1 MAYINVISFRCHFTH
16 GIIDMQREFIRKAT
30 PGLPFLFGS
39 LAALAA
45 CALLVLSGVRAGSL
59 LQIGVGAVL
68 ILIVLICFTGFF
80 TVEPNEAK
88 VLQLFGTY
96 KGTVRQ
102 QGLFFANPFFSKK
115 TITLRARNFETA
127 RLKVND
133 MHSNPVEI
141 AAIVVW
147 RVIDSAEA
155 LFEVENVETYVVTQ
169 SESALRALAS
179 KYPYDAHEEGQ
190 VSLSVNPDEVAHEL
204 SVQLTERFAKA
215 GVEVIESR
223 VSHLAYAPEIAGVM
237 LQRQQASAMIAART
251 KIVEGAVG
259 MVDMALTMVEARG
272 MAKLD
277 GERRAAMISNLLVVL
292 CGERSTQPV
301 VNTGTIYQ

>member
-1 MAYINVISFRCHFTH
+1 MT
-16 GIIDMQREFIRKAT
+16 REFLRKAA
-30 PGLPFLFGS
+30 PGLPVLSLLIAGLF
-39 LAALAA
+39 AALWVSYLGLSGRSVPTIIAGLMLVLL
-45 CALLVLSGVRAGSL
+45 LLVTCA
-59 LQIGVGAVL
+59 
-68 ILIVLICFTGFF
+68 GFF

-96 KGTVRQ
+96 KGTVRE

-115 TITLRARNFETA
+115 SITLRARNFETT

-133 MHSNPVEI
+133 KHSNPVEI

-155 LFEVENVETYVVTQ
+155 LFEVENVETYVMTQ
-169 SESALRALAS
+169 SESALRALAT
-179 KYPYDAHEEGQ
+179 KYPYDAHSEGE
-190 VSLSVNPDEVAHEL
+190 VSLSVNPDEIAQEL
-204 SVQLTERFAKA
+204 SRQLTERFARA

-223 VSHLAYAPEIAGVM
+223 VSHLAYAAEIAGVM

-259 MVDMALTMVEARG
+259 MVDMALTMVEERG

-277 GERRAAMISNLLVVL
+277 GDRRAAMISNLLVVL
-292 CGERSTQPV
+292 CGERNAQPV
-301 VNTGTIYQ
+301 LNTGTIYQ

>member
-1 MAYINVISFRCHFTH
+1 MT
-16 GIIDMQREFIRKAT
+16 REFIRRAA
-30 PGLPFLFGS
+30 PGLPVLFAL
-39 LAALAA
+39 LAAAVGGAWLIYSGITGRSIGTVVGGVLVVFSCLFLAA
-45 CALLVLSGVRAGSL
+45 GL
-59 LQIGVGAVL
+59 
-68 ILIVLICFTGFF
+68 F

-115 TITLRARNFETA
+115 RITLRARNFETQH
-127 RLKVND
+127 LKVND
-133 MHSNPVEI
+133 KHSNPVEI

-155 LFEVENVETYVVTQ
+155 LFEVENVETYVMTQ
-169 SESALRALAS
+169 SESALRSLAT
-179 KYPYDAHEEGQ
+179 KYPYDAHADGEF
-190 VSLSVNPDEVAHEL
+190 SLSVNPDEIATEL
-204 SVQLTERFAKA
+204 SIQLTERFAKA

-292 CGERSTQPV
+292 CGERSAQPV
-301 VNTGTIYQ
+301 LNTGTIYQ

>member
-1 MAYINVISFRCHFTH
+1 MT
-16 GIIDMQREFIRKAT
+16 REFLRKAAA
-30 PGLPFLFGS
+30 GLPVLFFLIAG
-39 LAALAA
+39 LAGGAWFIFN
-45 CALLVLSGVRAGSL
+45 GVRNQSFLSAG
-59 LQIGVGAVL
+59 IGALV
-68 ILIVLICFTGFF
+68 ILIDLFMFAGLF

-102 QGLFFANPFFSKK
+102 QGLFFANPFFTKK
-115 TITLRARNFETA
+115 RITLRARNFETT

-133 MHSNPVEI
+133 KHSNPVEI

-155 LFEVENVETYVVTQ
+155 LFEVENVETYVMTQ
-169 SESALRALAS
+169 SESALRALAT
-179 KYPYDAHEEGQ
+179 KYPYDAHEEGE
-190 VSLSVNPDEVAHEL
+190 VSLSVNPDEIAQNL
-204 SVQLTERFAKA
+204 SIQLTERFAKA

-259 MVDMALTMVEARG
+259 MVDMALQMVEARG

-277 GERRAAMISNLLVVL
+277 GDRRAAMISNLLVVL
-292 CGERSTQPV
+292 CGDKNAQPV
-301 VNTGTIYQ
+301 LNTGTIYQ

>member
-1 MAYINVISFRCHFTH
+1 MT
-16 GIIDMQREFIRKAT
+16 RETLRKAA
-30 PGLPFLFGS
+30 PGLPVLF
-39 LAALAA
+39 
-45 CALLVLSGVRAGSL
+45 ALLAGIIAGAWLIYSGIVTQSFASAGF
-59 LQIGVGAVL
+59 GAVL
-68 ILIVLICFTGFF
+68 IAVVLFMFAGLF

-102 QGLFFANPFFSKK
+102 QGLFFANPFFTKK
-115 TITLRARNFETA
+115 RITLRARNFETT

-133 MHSNPVEI
+133 KHSNPVEI

-155 LFEVENVETYVVTQ
+155 LFEVENVETYVMTQ
-169 SESALRALAS
+169 SESALRALAT
-179 KYPYDAHEEGQ
+179 KYPYDAHAEGE
-190 VSLSVNPDEVAHEL
+190 VSLSVNPDEIAHEL
-204 SVQLTERFAKA
+204 SIQLTERFAKA

-259 MVDMALTMVEARG
+259 MVDMALQMVEARG

-277 GERRAAMISNLLVVL
+277 DERRATMISNLLVVL
-292 CGERSTQPV
+292 CGERGAQPIL
-301 VNTGTIYQ
+301 NTGTLYQ

>member
-1 MAYINVISFRCHFTH
+1 
-16 GIIDMQREFIRKAT
+16 MQREFLRKAS
-30 PGLPFLFGS
+30 PGLPVLFGS
-39 LAALAA
+39 LAAMAA
-45 CALLVLSGVRAGSL
+45 AAWPIVAGVINHSFASAAAGVLVLLVVIMMLAGL
-59 LQIGVGAVL
+59 
-68 ILIVLICFTGFF
+68 F

-102 QGLFFANPFFSKK
+102 QGLFFANPFFTKK
-115 TITLRARNFETA
+115 RITLRARNFETT

-133 MHSNPVEI
+133 KHSNPVEI

-155 LFEVENVETYVVTQ
+155 LFEVENVETYVMTQ
-169 SESALRALAS
+169 SESALRALAT
-179 KYPYDAHEEGQ
+179 KYPYDAHEEGE
-190 VSLSVNPDEVAHEL
+190 VSLSVNPDEIAHEL
-204 SVQLTERFAKA
+204 SNQLTERFAKA

-259 MVDMALTMVEARG
+259 MVDMALQMVEARG
-272 MAKLD
+272 MARLD
-277 GERRAAMISNLLVVL
+277 DERRAAMISNLLVVL
-292 CGERSTQPV
+292 CGERGAQPIM
-301 VNTGTIYQ
+301 NTGTIYQ

>member
-1 MAYINVISFRCHFTH
+1 MN
-16 GIIDMQREFIRKAT
+16 REIVRKGT
-30 PGLPFLFGS
+30 PGLPVLF
-39 LAALAA
+39 
-45 CALLVLSGVRAGSL
+45 ALLAGMAASAWL
-59 LQIGVGAVL
+59 IYSAVL
-68 ILIVLICFTGFF
+68 DRSFVMGFIGALLGMTLLVMSAGLF

-96 KGTVRQ
+96 KGTVRE

-115 TITLRARNFETA
+115 RITLRARNFETT

-133 MHSNPVEI
+133 KHSNPVEI

-155 LFEVENVETYVVTQ
+155 LFEVENVEAYVMTQ
-169 SESALRALAS
+169 SESALRALAA
-179 KYPYDAHEEGQ
+179 KYPYDAHAEGEF
-190 VSLSVNPDEVAHEL
+190 SLSVNPDEIATEL

-215 GVEVIESR
+215 GVQVIESR
-223 VSHLAYAPEIAGVM
+223 VSHLAYAQEIAHVM
-237 LQRQQASAMIAART
+237 LQRQQASAMIAARA

-259 MVDMALTMVEARG
+259 MVDMALTMIEERG

-277 GERRAAMISNLLVVL
+277 PDRRAAMVSNLLVVL
-292 CGERSTQPV
+292 CGERSAQPV
-301 VNTGTIYQ
+301 LNTGTIYQ

>member
-1 MAYINVISFRCHFTH
+1 
-16 GIIDMQREFIRKAT
+16 MQREFLRKAAS
-30 PGLPFLFGS
+30 GLPVLFGLLGGMLGGS
-39 LAALAA
+39 ALVVLGIASRSPALAIA
-45 CALLVLSGVRAGSL
+45 
-59 LQIGVGAVL
+59 GVG
-68 ILIVLICFTGFF
+68 LIVLCLFMCIGLF

-102 QGLFFANPFFSKK
+102 QGLFFANPFFTKK
-115 TITLRARNFETA
+115 KITLRARNFETA

-133 MHSNPVEI
+133 KHSNPVEI

-155 LFEVENVETYVVTQ
+155 LFEVENVEAYVTTQ
-169 SESALRALAS
+169 SESALRALAT
-179 KYPYDAHEEGQ
+179 KYPYDAHAEGE
-190 VSLSVNPDEVAHEL
+190 VSLSVNPDEIATEL

-223 VSHLAYAPEIAGVM
+223 VSHLAYAPEIASVM

-259 MVDMALTMVEARG
+259 MVDMALRMVEERG
-272 MAKLD
+272 MATLD

-292 CGERSTQPV
+292 CAERGAQPV
-301 VNTGTIYQ
+301 LNAGTLYQ

>member
-1 MAYINVISFRCHFTH
+1 MT
-16 GIIDMQREFIRKAT
+16 REIIRKVA
-30 PGLPFLFGS
+30 PGLPVLF
-39 LAALAA
+39 
-45 CALLVLSGVRAGSL
+45 ALLAGLVAGAWLIYSGIVTRSLGSAGL
-59 LQIGVGAVL
+59 GAVL
-68 ILIVLICFTGFF
+68 IAVVLFMVAGLF

-102 QGLFFANPFFSKK
+102 QGLFFANPFFTKK
-115 TITLRARNFETA
+115 RITLRARNFETT

-133 MHSNPVEI
+133 KHSNPVEI

-155 LFEVENVETYVVTQ
+155 LFEVENVETYVMTQ
-169 SESALRALAS
+169 SESALRSLAT
-179 KYPYDAHEEGQ
+179 KYPYDAHTEGE
-190 VSLSVNPDEVAHEL
+190 VSLSVNPDEIAHEL
-204 SVQLTERFAKA
+204 SIQLTERFAKA

-259 MVDMALTMVEARG
+259 MVDMALQMVEARG

-277 GERRAAMISNLLVVL
+277 GDRRAAMISNLLVVL
-292 CGERSTQPV
+292 CGDRNAQPV

>member
-1 MAYINVISFRCHFTH
+1 MT
-16 GIIDMQREFIRKAT
+16 REFIRKAA
-30 PGLPFLFGS
+30 PGLPVLF
-39 LAALAA
+39 
-45 CALLVLSGVRAGSL
+45 ALLAGTAAGVWLVYSGIIDRSFGMALLGALVVLLCLVMFAGL
-59 LQIGVGAVL
+59 
-68 ILIVLICFTGFF
+68 F

-102 QGLFFANPFFSKK
+102 QGLFFANPFFTKK
-115 TITLRARNFETA
+115 RITLRARNFETT

-133 MHSNPVEI
+133 KHSNPVEI

-155 LFEVENVETYVVTQ
+155 MFEVENVEAYVMTQ
-169 SESALRALAS
+169 SESALRALAA
-179 KYPYDAHEEGQ
+179 KYPYDAHTEGEF
-190 VSLSVNPDEVAHEL
+190 SLSVNPDEIATEL

-223 VSHLAYAPEIAGVM
+223 VSHLAYAQEIAHVM
-237 LQRQQASAMIAART
+237 LQRQQASAMIAARA

-259 MVDMALTMVEARG
+259 MVDMALTMIEERG

-277 GERRAAMISNLLVVL
+277 PDRRAAMVSNLLVVL
-292 CGERSTQPV
+292 CGERSAQPV
-301 VNTGTIYQ
+301 LNTGTIYQ

>member
-1 MAYINVISFRCHFTH
+1 MT
-16 GIIDMQREFIRKAT
+16 REFLRKAA
-30 PGLPFLFGS
+30 PGLPVLFFLIAG
-39 LAALAA
+39 LAGGAWFIFN
-45 CALLVLSGVRAGSL
+45 GVRNQSFLSTG
-59 LQIGVGAVL
+59 IGALV
-68 ILIVLICFTGFF
+68 ILIDLFMFAGLF

-102 QGLFFANPFFSKK
+102 QGLFFANPFFTKK
-115 TITLRARNFETA
+115 RITLRARNFETT

-133 MHSNPVEI
+133 KHSNPVEI

-155 LFEVENVETYVVTQ
+155 LFEVENVETYVMTQ
-169 SESALRALAS
+169 SESALRALAT
-179 KYPYDAHEEGQ
+179 KYPYDAHEEGE
-190 VSLSVNPDEVAHEL
+190 VSLSVNPDEIAQNL
-204 SVQLTERFAKA
+204 SIQLTERFAKA

-259 MVDMALTMVEARG
+259 MVDMALQMVEARG

-277 GERRAAMISNLLVVL
+277 GDRRAAMISNLLVVL
-292 CGERSTQPV
+292 CGDKNAQPV
-301 VNTGTIYQ
+301 LNTGTIYQ

>member
-1 MAYINVISFRCHFTH
+1 MT
-16 GIIDMQREFIRKAT
+16 REILRKAT
-30 PGLPFLFGS
+30 PGLPVLF
-39 LAALAA
+39 
-45 CALLVLSGVRAGSL
+45 ALLAGIVVGAWLIYSGIVTESFGLAGL
-59 LQIGVGAVL
+59 GAVL
-68 ILIVLICFTGFF
+68 IAVVLFMFAGLF

-115 TITLRARNFETA
+115 RITLRARNFETT

-133 MHSNPVEI
+133 KHSNPVEI

-155 LFEVENVETYVVTQ
+155 LFEVENVETYVMTQ
-169 SESALRALAS
+169 SESALRALAT
-179 KYPYDAHEEGQ
+179 KYPYDAHTEGE
-190 VSLSVNPDEVAHEL
+190 VSLSVNPDEIAHEL
-204 SVQLTERFAKA
+204 SIQLTERFAKA

-259 MVDMALTMVEARG
+259 MVDMALQMVEERG

-277 GERRAAMISNLLVVL
+277 GDRRAAMISNLLVVL
-292 CGERSTQPV
+292 CGDRNAQPV

>member
-1 MAYINVISFRCHFTH
+1 MT
-16 GIIDMQREFIRKAT
+16 REILRKAA
-30 PGLPFLFGS
+30 PGLPILFIL
-39 LAALAA
+39 LAAVAGAA
-45 CALLVLSGVRAGSL
+45 WLIYSGIVNQSLGVAGAGAAIILVVVFMFAGL
-59 LQIGVGAVL
+59 
-68 ILIVLICFTGFF
+68 F

-115 TITLRARNFETA
+115 RITLRARNFETT

-133 MHSNPVEI
+133 KHSNPVEI

-155 LFEVENVETYVVTQ
+155 LFDVENVETYVMTQ
-169 SESALRALAS
+169 SESALRALAT
-179 KYPYDAHEEGQ
+179 KYPYDAHAEGE
-190 VSLSVNPDEVAHEL
+190 VSLSLNPDEIAHEL
-204 SVQLTERFAKA
+204 SNQLTERFAKA

-259 MVDMALTMVEARG
+259 MVDMALQMVEARG

-277 GERRAAMISNLLVVL
+277 DERRAAMISNLLVVL
-292 CGERSTQPV
+292 CGERGAQPIL
-301 VNTGTIYQ
+301 NTGTIYQ

>member
-1 MAYINVISFRCHFTH
+1 MT
-16 GIIDMQREFIRKAT
+16 REQIRKA
-30 PGLPFLFGS
+30 PAGLPVLFVLIAAL
-39 LAALAA
+39 LAAGWIIYSSI
-45 CALLVLSGVRAGSL
+45 VSQSFPM
-59 LQIGVGAVL
+59 
-68 ILIVLICFTGFF
+68 IVLGVFIVVLCLVGFAGLF

-102 QGLFFANPFFSKK
+102 QGLFFANPFFTKK
-115 TITLRARNFETA
+115 RITLRARNFETT

-133 MHSNPVEI
+133 NRSNPVEI

-155 LFEVENVETYVVTQ
+155 MFEVENVETYVMTQ
-169 SESALRALAS
+169 SESALRSLAT
-179 KYPYDAHEEGQ
+179 KYPYDAHEEGE
-190 VSLSVNPDEVAHEL
+190 VSLSVNPDEIAHEL
-204 SVQLTERFAKA
+204 SAQLTERFAKA

-259 MVDMALTMVEARG
+259 MVDMALTMIEARG

-292 CGERSTQPV
+292 CGEKNAQPIL
-301 VNTGTIYQ
+301 NTGTIYQ

>member
-1 MAYINVISFRCHFTH
+1 MT
-16 GIIDMQREFIRKAT
+16 REFLRKAA
-30 PGLPFLFGS
+30 PGLPVLF
-39 LAALAA
+39 
-45 CALLVLSGVRAGSL
+45 ALLAGMA
-59 LQIGVGAVL
+59 IGGWFIYAGITGRSVTTVAIAAGA
-68 ILIVLICFTGFF
+68 ILICLFLCAGLF

-102 QGLFFANPFFSKK
+102 QGLFFANPFFTKK
-115 TITLRARNFETA
+115 RITLRARNFETA

-133 MHSNPVEI
+133 KHSNPVEI

-155 LFEVENVETYVVTQ
+155 LFEVENVETYVMTQ
-169 SESALRALAS
+169 SESALRALAT
-179 KYPYDAHEEGQ
+179 KYPYDAHAEGEF
-190 VSLSVNPDEVAHEL
+190 SLSVNPDEIATEL
-204 SVQLTERFAKA
+204 SIQLTERFAKA

-237 LQRQQASAMIAART
+237 LQRQQASAMIAARA

-259 MVDMALTMVEARG
+259 MVDMALTMIEERG

-277 GERRAAMISNLLVVL
+277 PERRAAMVSNLLVVL
-292 CGERSTQPV
+292 CGERSAQPV
-301 VNTGTIYQ
+301 LNTGTIYQ

>member
-1 MAYINVISFRCHFTH
+1 MT
-16 GIIDMQREFIRKAT
+16 REIVRKAA
-30 PGLPFLFGS
+30 PGLPVLFMLLAGVAAGAWLIYNGITTQSFGVAVVGS
-39 LAALAA
+39 LVILAMLFLAA
-45 CALLVLSGVRAGSL
+45 GL
-59 LQIGVGAVL
+59 
-68 ILIVLICFTGFF
+68 F

-88 VLQLFGTY
+88 ALQLFGSY

-102 QGLFFANPFFSKK
+102 QGLFFANPFFTKK
-115 TITLRARNFETA
+115 RITLRARNFETT

-133 MHSNPVEI
+133 KHSNPVEI

-155 LFEVENVETYVVTQ
+155 LFEVDNVETYVMTQ
-169 SESALRALAS
+169 SESALRALAT
-179 KYPYDAHEEGQ
+179 KYPYDAHTEGE
-190 VSLSVNPDEVAHEL
+190 VSLSVNPDEIAHEL
-204 SVQLTERFAKA
+204 SLQLTERFAKA

-259 MVDMALTMVEARG
+259 MVDMALKMVEERG

-292 CGERSTQPV
+292 CGERSAQPV
-301 VNTGTIYQ
+301 LNTGTIYQ

>member
-1 MAYINVISFRCHFTH
+1 MTK
-16 GIIDMQREFIRKAT
+16 EFVRKAA
-30 PGLPFLFGS
+30 PGLPVLFLLLGGM
-39 LAALAA
+39 LAGAWLVYLGISSRELGFAVGGVALIILCLFM
-45 CALLVLSGVRAGSL
+45 CAGL
-59 LQIGVGAVL
+59 
-68 ILIVLICFTGFF
+68 F

-102 QGLFFANPFFSKK
+102 QGLFFANPFFTKK
-115 TITLRARNFETA
+115 RITLRARNFETT

-133 MHSNPVEI
+133 KHSNPVEI

-155 LFEVENVETYVVTQ
+155 LFEVENVETYVMTQ
-169 SESALRALAS
+169 SESALRALAT
-179 KYPYDAHEEGQ
+179 KYPYDAHAEGEF
-190 VSLSVNPDEVAHEL
+190 SLSVNPDEIATEL
-204 SVQLTERFAKA
+204 SIQLTERFAKA

-259 MVDMALTMVEARG
+259 MVDMALAMVEERG

-277 GERRAAMISNLLVVL
+277 PDRRAAMVSNLLVVL
-292 CGERSTQPV
+292 CGERSAQPV
-301 VNTGTIYQ
+301 LNTGTIYQ

>member
-1 MAYINVISFRCHFTH
+1 MT
-16 GIIDMQREFIRKAT
+16 REFLRKAA
-30 PGLPFLFGS
+30 PGLPILFIL
-39 LAALAA
+39 LAAVAGAA
-45 CALLVLSGVRAGSL
+45 WLIYSGIVNQTLGFAVAG
-59 LQIGVGAVL
+59 GAV
-68 ILIVLICFTGFF
+68 ILVVVFMFAGLF

-115 TITLRARNFETA
+115 RITLRARNFETT

-133 MHSNPVEI
+133 KHSNPVEI

-155 LFEVENVETYVVTQ
+155 LFEVENVETYVMTQ
-169 SESALRALAS
+169 SESALRALAT
-179 KYPYDAHEEGQ
+179 KYPYDAHAEGE
-190 VSLSVNPDEVAHEL
+190 VSLSLNPDEIAHEL
-204 SVQLTERFAKA
+204 SNQLTERFAKA

-259 MVDMALTMVEARG
+259 MVDMALQMVEARG

-277 GERRAAMISNLLVVL
+277 DERRAAMISNLLVVL
-292 CGERSTQPV
+292 CGERGAQPIL
-301 VNTGTIYQ
+301 NTGTIYQ

>member
-1 MAYINVISFRCHFTH
+1 
-16 GIIDMQREFIRKAT
+16 MQREFLRKAA
-30 PGLPFLFGS
+30 PGLPVLFGS
-39 LAALAA
+39 LAAMAA
-45 CALLVLSGVRAGSL
+45 AAWLIVAGVINHSFASAAVGVIVLLVVILMLAGL
-59 LQIGVGAVL
+59 
-68 ILIVLICFTGFF
+68 F

-102 QGLFFANPFFSKK
+102 QGLFFANPFFTKK
-115 TITLRARNFETA
+115 RITLRARNFETT

-133 MHSNPVEI
+133 KRSNPVEI

-155 LFEVENVETYVVTQ
+155 LFEVENVETYVMTQ
-169 SESALRALAS
+169 SESALRALAT
-179 KYPYDAHEEGQ
+179 KYPYDAHEEGE
-190 VSLSVNPDEVAHEL
+190 VSLSVNPDEIAHEL
-204 SVQLTERFAKA
+204 SNQLTERFAKA

-223 VSHLAYAPEIAGVM
+223 VSHLAYAQEIAGVM

-259 MVDMALTMVEARG
+259 MVDMALQMVEARG
-272 MAKLD
+272 MARLD
-277 GERRAAMISNLLVVL
+277 DERRAAMISNLLVVL
-292 CGERSTQPV
+292 CGDRGAQPIM
-301 VNTGTIYQ
+301 NTGTIYQ

>member
-1 MAYINVISFRCHFTH
+1 MT
-16 GIIDMQREFIRKAT
+16 REIVRKAT
-30 PGLPFLFGS
+30 PGLPMLFVL
-39 LAALAA
+39 LAAMVGGGWMIWNGISERSIASIGA
-45 CALLVLSGVRAGSL
+45 GAL
-59 LQIGVGAVL
+59 I
-68 ILIVLICFTGFF
+68 ILIALVMSAGLF

-88 VLQLFGTY
+88 ALQLFGSY
-96 KGTVRQ
+96 KGTVRE
-102 QGLFFANPFFSKK
+102 QGLFFANPFYSKK
-115 TITLRARNFETA
+115 NITLRARNFETT

-133 MHSNPVEI
+133 KHSNPVEI

-155 LFEVENVETYVVTQ
+155 LFEVENVETYVMTQ

-179 KYPYDAHEEGQ
+179 KYPYDAHSEGE
-190 VSLSVNPDEVAHEL
+190 VSLSVNPDEIAHEL

-215 GVEVIESR
+215 GVQVIESR
-223 VSHLAYAPEIAGVM
+223 VSHLAYAAEIAGVM

-259 MVDMALTMVEARG
+259 MVDMALTMVEERG

-277 GERRAAMISNLLVVL
+277 PERKAAMVSNLLVVL
-292 CGERSTQPV
+292 CGERSAQPV
-301 VNTGTIYQ
+301 LNTGTIYQ

>member
-1 MAYINVISFRCHFTH
+1 MT
-16 GIIDMQREFIRKAT
+16 REFIRKAA
-30 PGLPFLFGS
+30 PGLPVLFAL
-39 LAALAA
+39 LAAMLAGA
-45 CALLVLSGVRAGSL
+45 WLIYSALLDRSL
-59 LQIGVGAVL
+59 LVAFAGAMVILLAL
-68 ILIVLICFTGFF
+68 IMCAGLF

-102 QGLFFANPFFSKK
+102 QGLFFANPFFTKK
-115 TITLRARNFETA
+115 RITLRARNFETT

-133 MHSNPVEI
+133 KHSNPVEI

-155 LFEVENVETYVVTQ
+155 LFEVENVEAYVMTQ
-169 SESALRALAS
+169 SESALRALAA
-179 KYPYDAHEEGQ
+179 KYPYDAHAEGEF
-190 VSLSVNPDEVAHEL
+190 SLSVNPDEIATEL

-223 VSHLAYAPEIAGVM
+223 VSHLAYAPEIAHVM
-237 LQRQQASAMIAART
+237 LQRQQASAMIAARA

-259 MVDMALTMVEARG
+259 MVDMALTMIEQRG
-272 MAKLD
+272 MATLD
-277 GERRAAMISNLLVVL
+277 PERRAAMVSNLLVVL
-292 CGERSTQPV
+292 CGERSAQPV
-301 VNTGTIYQ
+301 LNTGTIYQ

>member
-1 MAYINVISFRCHFTH
+1 MT
-16 GIIDMQREFIRKAT
+16 REILRKAA
-30 PGLPFLFGS
+30 PGLPILFIL
-39 LAALAA
+39 LAAVAGAA
-45 CALLVLSGVRAGSL
+45 WLIYSGIVNQSLGVAGAGATIILVVVFMFAGL
-59 LQIGVGAVL
+59 
-68 ILIVLICFTGFF
+68 F

-115 TITLRARNFETA
+115 RITLRARNFETT

-133 MHSNPVEI
+133 KHSNPVEI

-155 LFEVENVETYVVTQ
+155 LFDVENVETYVMTQ
-169 SESALRALAS
+169 SESALRALAT
-179 KYPYDAHEEGQ
+179 KYPYDAHAEGE
-190 VSLSVNPDEVAHEL
+190 VSLAVNPDEIAHEL
-204 SVQLTERFAKA
+204 SNQLTERFAKA

-259 MVDMALTMVEARG
+259 MVDMALQMVEERG

-277 GERRAAMISNLLVVL
+277 DERRAAMISNLLVVL
-292 CGERSTQPV
+292 CGERGAQPIL
-301 VNTGTIYQ
+301 NTGTIYQ

>member
-1 MAYINVISFRCHFTH
+1 MT
-16 GIIDMQREFIRKAT
+16 REFIRKAA
-30 PGLPFLFGS
+30 PGLPVLFALLAGMAAGS
-39 LAALAA
+39 WLVYTAILGRSFGLAVLG
-45 CALLVLSGVRAGSL
+45 ALLVLLFLIMCAGL
-59 LQIGVGAVL
+59 
-68 ILIVLICFTGFF
+68 F

-102 QGLFFANPFFSKK
+102 QGLFFANPFFTKK
-115 TITLRARNFETA
+115 RITLRARNFETT

-133 MHSNPVEI
+133 KHSNPVEI

-155 LFEVENVETYVVTQ
+155 LFEVENVEAYVMTQ
-169 SESALRALAS
+169 SESALRALAA
-179 KYPYDAHEEGQ
+179 KYPYDAHAEGEF
-190 VSLSVNPDEVAHEL
+190 SLSVNPDEIATEL

-223 VSHLAYAPEIAGVM
+223 VSHLAYAPEIAHVM
-237 LQRQQASAMIAART
+237 LQRQQASAMIAARA

-259 MVDMALTMVEARG
+259 MVDMALTMIEQRG
-272 MAKLD
+272 MATLD
-277 GERRAAMISNLLVVL
+277 PERRAAMVSNLLVVL
-292 CGERSTQPV
+292 CGERSAQPV
-301 VNTGTIYQ
+301 LNTGTIYQ

>member
-1 MAYINVISFRCHFTH
+1 MT
-16 GIIDMQREFIRKAT
+16 REQIRKA
-30 PGLPFLFGS
+30 PAGLPVLFVL
-39 LAALAA
+39 LAGLFSGGWIIYSSIINQSFPAIGLGALVI
-45 CALLVLSGVRAGSL
+45 LLCVVGFAGL
-59 LQIGVGAVL
+59 
-68 ILIVLICFTGFF
+68 F

-102 QGLFFANPFFSKK
+102 QGLFFANPFYTKK
-115 TITLRARNFETA
+115 RITLRARNFETT

-133 MHSNPVEI
+133 IRSNPVEI

-155 LFEVENVETYVVTQ
+155 MFEVENVETYVMTQ
-169 SESALRALAS
+169 SESALRALAT
-179 KYPYDAHEEGQ
+179 KYPYDAHEEGE
-190 VSLSVNPDEVAHEL
+190 VSLSVNPDEIAHEL
-204 SVQLTERFAKA
+204 SAQLTERFAKA

-259 MVDMALTMVEARG
+259 MVDMALTMIEDRG

-292 CGERSTQPV
+292 CGEKNAQPV
-301 VNTGTIYQ
+301 LNTGTIYQ

>member
-1 MAYINVISFRCHFTH
+1 MT
-16 GIIDMQREFIRKAT
+16 REILRKAA
-30 PGLPFLFGS
+30 PGLPVLFIL
-39 LAALAA
+39 LAAVAGAA
-45 CALLVLSGVRAGSL
+45 WLIYSGIVNQSLGVAGAGATIILVVVFMFAGL
-59 LQIGVGAVL
+59 
-68 ILIVLICFTGFF
+68 F

-115 TITLRARNFETA
+115 RITLRARNFETT

-133 MHSNPVEI
+133 KHSNPVEI

-155 LFEVENVETYVVTQ
+155 LFEVENVETYVMTQ
-169 SESALRALAS
+169 SESALRALAT
-179 KYPYDAHEEGQ
+179 KYPYDAHAEGE
-190 VSLSVNPDEVAHEL
+190 VSLSLNPDEIAHEL
-204 SVQLTERFAKA
+204 SNQLTERFAKA

-259 MVDMALTMVEARG
+259 MVDMALQMVEARG

-277 GERRAAMISNLLVVL
+277 DERRAAMISNLLVVL
-292 CGERSTQPV
+292 CGERGAQPIL
-301 VNTGTIYQ
+301 NTGTIYQ

>member
-1 MAYINVISFRCHFTH
+1 MT
-16 GIIDMQREFIRKAT
+16 REFIRRAA
-30 PGLPFLFGS
+30 PGLPVLF
-39 LAALAA
+39 AII
-45 CALLVLSGVRAGSL
+45 AGSL
-59 LQIGVGAVL
+59 VSAWVIYLGATQRSFALALGGALLLL
-68 ILIVLICFTGFF
+68 ILLVMVAGLF

-102 QGLFFANPFFSKK
+102 QGLFFANPFFTKK
-115 TITLRARNFETA
+115 QITLRARNFETA

-133 MHSNPVEI
+133 KHSNPVEI

-155 LFEVENVETYVVTQ
+155 LFEVENVETYVMTQ
-169 SESALRALAS
+169 SESALRALAT
-179 KYPYDAHEEGQ
+179 KYPYDAHAEGEF
-190 VSLSVNPDEVAHEL
+190 SLSVNPDEIATEL
-204 SVQLTERFAKA
+204 SIQLTERFAKA

-259 MVDMALTMVEARG
+259 MVDMALAMVEERG
-272 MAKLD
+272 MATLD
-277 GERRAAMISNLLVVL
+277 ADRRAAMVSNLLVVL
-292 CGERSTQPV
+292 CGERSAQPV
-301 VNTGTIYQ
+301 LNTGTIYQ

>member
-1 MAYINVISFRCHFTH
+1 MLFAFLGGMLAGAYVVYL
-16 GIIDMQREFIRKAT
+16 
-30 PGLPFLFGS
+30 GLSDRS
-39 LAALAA
+39 LPSIVGGF
-45 CALLVLSGVRAGSL
+45 LLVLIALFMCAGL
-59 LQIGVGAVL
+59 
-68 ILIVLICFTGFF
+68 F

-102 QGLFFANPFFSKK
+102 QGLFFANPFFTKK
-115 TITLRARNFETA
+115 RITLRARNFETT

-133 MHSNPVEI
+133 KHSNPVEI

-155 LFEVENVETYVVTQ
+155 LFEVENVETYVMTQ
-169 SESALRALAS
+169 SESALRALAT
-179 KYPYDAHEEGQ
+179 KYPYDAHAEGEF
-190 VSLSVNPDEVAHEL
+190 SLSVNPDEIATEL
-204 SVQLTERFAKA
+204 SIQLTERFAKA

-259 MVDMALTMVEARG
+259 MVDMALAMVEERG

-277 GERRAAMISNLLVVL
+277 PDRRAAMVSNLLVVL
-292 CGERSTQPV
+292 CGERSAQPV
-301 VNTGTIYQ
+301 LNTGTIYQ

>member
-1 MAYINVISFRCHFTH
+1 MT
-16 GIIDMQREFIRKAT
+16 REFIRRAA
-30 PGLPFLFGS
+30 PGLPVLFGIIAGGLGCAWLIFQGLSGRS
-39 LAALAA
+39 LGPALVG
-45 CALLVLSGVRAGSL
+45 ALLL
-59 LQIGVGAVL
+59 L
-68 ILIVLICFTGFF
+68 ILLVMCAGLF

-102 QGLFFANPFFSKK
+102 QGLFFANPFFTKK
-115 TITLRARNFETA
+115 KITLRARNFETT

-133 MHSNPVEI
+133 KHSNPVEI

-147 RVIDSAEA
+147 RVVDSAEA
-155 LFEVENVETYVVTQ
+155 LFEVDNVETYVTTQ
-169 SESALRALAS
+169 SESALRSLAM
-179 KYPYDAHEEGQ
+179 KYPYDAHADGEL
-190 VSLSVNPDEVAHEL
+190 SLSVNPEEIATEL
-204 SVQLTERFAKA
+204 SVQLTERFVKA

-259 MVDMALTMVEARG
+259 MVDMALSMVEERG

-277 GERRAAMISNLLVVL
+277 PDRRAAMVSNLLVVL
-292 CGERSTQPV
+292 CGERSAQPV
-301 VNTGTIYQ
+301 LNTGTIYQ

>member
-1 MAYINVISFRCHFTH
+1 
-16 GIIDMQREFIRKAT
+16 MQREFLRKAAS
-30 PGLPFLFGS
+30 GLPVLFG
-39 LAALAA
+39 
-45 CALLVLSGVRAGSL
+45 LLGGMLGG
-59 LQIGVGAVL
+59 GA
-68 ILIVLICFTGFF
+68 LIVLGIASRSPALAIAGVGLIVLCLFMCIGLF

-102 QGLFFANPFFSKK
+102 QGLFFANPFFTKK
-115 TITLRARNFETA
+115 KITLRARNFETA

-133 MHSNPVEI
+133 KHSNPVEI

-155 LFEVENVETYVVTQ
+155 LFEVENVEAYVTTQ
-169 SESALRALAS
+169 SESALRALAT
-179 KYPYDAHEEGQ
+179 KYPYDAHAEGE
-190 VSLSVNPDEVAHEL
+190 VSLSVNPDEIATEL

-223 VSHLAYAPEIAGVM
+223 VSHLAYAPEIASVM

-259 MVDMALTMVEARG
+259 MVDMALRMVEERG
-272 MAKLD
+272 MATLD

-292 CGERSTQPV
+292 CAERGAQPV
-301 VNTGTIYQ
+301 LNAGTLYQ

>member
-1 MAYINVISFRCHFTH
+1 MP
-16 GIIDMQREFIRKAT
+16 REIVRKAV
-30 PGLPFLFGS
+30 PGLPVLFAL
-39 LAALAA
+39 LAAIAVGAWIVWSGLAA
-45 CALLVLSGVRAGSL
+45 RSIVSAAGGALLVLISLFMMAGL
-59 LQIGVGAVL
+59 
-68 ILIVLICFTGFF
+68 F

-88 VLQLFGTY
+88 VLQLFGAY

-115 TITLRARNFETA
+115 KITLRARNFETT

-133 MHSNPVEI
+133 KHSNPVEI

-155 LFEVENVETYVVTQ
+155 LFDVENVETYVMTQ

-179 KYPYDAHEEGQ
+179 KYPYDAHTEGE
-190 VSLSVNPDEVAHEL
+190 VSLSVNPDEIATEL
-204 SVQLTERFAKA
+204 SIQLTERFAKA

-259 MVDMALTMVEARG
+259 MVDMALTMVEERG

-292 CGERSTQPV
+292 CGDRNAQPV
-301 VNTGTIYQ
+301 LNTGTIYQ

>member
-1 MAYINVISFRCHFTH
+1 MT
-16 GIIDMQREFIRKAT
+16 REFLRKAA
-30 PGLPFLFGS
+30 PGLPMLFLL
-39 LAALAA
+39 LAGMAAGAYLIWSALMDRA
-45 CALLVLSGVRAGSL
+45 VLTAFF
-59 LQIGVGAVL
+59 GAVL
-68 ILIVLICFTGFF
+68 LLFSLVMCAGLF

-115 TITLRARNFETA
+115 TITLRARNFETT

-133 MHSNPVEI
+133 KHSNPVEI

-155 LFEVENVETYVVTQ
+155 LFEVENVETYVMTQ
-169 SESALRALAS
+169 SESALRSLAT
-179 KYPYDAHEEGQ
+179 KYPYDAHAEGE
-190 VSLSVNPDEVAHEL
+190 VSLSVNPDEISTEL
-204 SVQLTERFAKA
+204 SRQLTERFAKA

-223 VSHLAYAPEIAGVM
+223 VSHLAYAAEIAGVM

-259 MVDMALTMVEARG
+259 MVDMALTMVEERG

-277 GERRAAMISNLLVVL
+277 PDRRAAMVSNLLVVL
-292 CGERSTQPV
+292 CGERSAQPV
-301 VNTGTIYQ
+301 LNTGTIYQ

>member
-1 MAYINVISFRCHFTH
+1 MT
-16 GIIDMQREFIRKAT
+16 REIIRKAA
-30 PGLPFLFGS
+30 PGLPILFLL
-39 LAALAA
+39 LATVAGGCWLIWSGMVDRSFLSIGLGAL
-45 CALLVLSGVRAGSL
+45 CILLGVFLASGL
-59 LQIGVGAVL
+59 
-68 ILIVLICFTGFF
+68 F

-96 KGTVRQ
+96 KGTVKS

-115 TITLRARNFETA
+115 RITLRARNFETQH
-127 RLKVND
+127 LKVND

-155 LFEVENVETYVVTQ
+155 MFEVENVEAYVMTQ

-179 KYPYDAHEEGQ
+179 KYPYDAHTEGE
-190 VSLSVNPDEVAHEL
+190 VSLSVNPDEIANEL
-204 SVQLTERFAKA
+204 SFQLTERFAKA

-223 VSHLAYAPEIAGVM
+223 VSHLAYAAEIASVM

-259 MVDMALTMVEARG
+259 MVDMALTMVEERG

-277 GERRAAMISNLLVVL
+277 PDRRATMVSNLLVVL
-292 CGERSTQPV
+292 CAERSVQPV
-301 VNTGTIYQ
+301 VNTGTLYQ

>member
-1 MAYINVISFRCHFTH
+1 MT
-16 GIIDMQREFIRKAT
+16 REILRKAA
-30 PGLPFLFGS
+30 PGLPILFIL
-39 LAALAA
+39 LAAVAGAA
-45 CALLVLSGVRAGSL
+45 WLIYSGIVNQSLGVAGAGATIILVVVFMFAGL
-59 LQIGVGAVL
+59 
-68 ILIVLICFTGFF
+68 F

-115 TITLRARNFETA
+115 RITLRARNFETT

-133 MHSNPVEI
+133 KHSNPVEI

-155 LFEVENVETYVVTQ
+155 LFEVENVETYVMTQ
-169 SESALRALAS
+169 SESALRALAT
-179 KYPYDAHEEGQ
+179 KYPYDAHAEGE
-190 VSLSVNPDEVAHEL
+190 VSLSLNPDEIAHEL
-204 SVQLTERFAKA
+204 SNQLTERFAKA

-259 MVDMALTMVEARG
+259 MVDMALQMVEARG

-277 GERRAAMISNLLVVL
+277 DERRAAMISNLLVVL
-292 CGERSTQPV
+292 CGERGAQPIL
-301 VNTGTIYQ
+301 NTGTIYQ

>member
-1 MAYINVISFRCHFTH
+1 MT
-16 GIIDMQREFIRKAT
+16 REQIRKA
-30 PGLPFLFGS
+30 PAGLPVLFVL
-39 LAALAA
+39 LAGL
-45 CALLVLSGVRAGSL
+45 LSGGCIVYTSLVGESFSMLVSGIVVSTLCFVGFAGL
-59 LQIGVGAVL
+59 
-68 ILIVLICFTGFF
+68 F

-102 QGLFFANPFFSKK
+102 QGLFFANPFFTKK
-115 TITLRARNFETA
+115 RITLRARNFETT

-133 MHSNPVEI
+133 NRSNPVEI

-155 LFEVENVETYVVTQ
+155 MFEVENVETYVMTQ

-179 KYPYDAHEEGQ
+179 KYPYDAHEEGE
-190 VSLSVNPDEVAHEL
+190 VSLSVNPDEIAHEL

-259 MVDMALTMVEARG
+259 MVDMALTMIEARG

-292 CGERSTQPV
+292 CGDKNAQPV
-301 VNTGTIYQ
+301 LNTGTIYQ

>member
-1 MAYINVISFRCHFTH
+1 MT
-16 GIIDMQREFIRKAT
+16 REFVRKAA
-30 PGLPFLFGS
+30 PGLPVLFGMLVGFGAGGWLIFSGVVNQS
-39 LAALAA
+39 LGSVALGAALILLMLFMAA
-45 CALLVLSGVRAGSL
+45 GL
-59 LQIGVGAVL
+59 
-68 ILIVLICFTGFF
+68 F

-102 QGLFFANPFFSKK
+102 QGLFFANPFFTKK
-115 TITLRARNFETA
+115 RITLRARNFETT

-133 MHSNPVEI
+133 KHSNPVEI

-155 LFEVENVETYVVTQ
+155 LFEVENVETYVMTQ
-169 SESALRALAS
+169 SESALRALAT
-179 KYPYDAHEEGQ
+179 KYPYDAHSEGE
-190 VSLSVNPDEVAHEL
+190 VSLSVNPDEIATEL

-259 MVDMALTMVEARG
+259 MVDMALKMVEDRG

-292 CGERSTQPV
+292 CGEKNAQPV
-301 VNTGTIYQ
+301 LNAGTLYQ